1 MGSAAGRDTA
11 VTGTAGLSGC
21 SPRQH
26 RDDHVP
32 ELYSR
37 FGAGAAVSDAGARDG
52 Q

>member
-21 SPRQH
+21 SSRQH
-26 RDDHVP
+26 RDEHVP

-37 FGAGAAVSDAGARDG
+37 FGLGAAASDGGARDG
-52 Q
+52 G